1 MRSLRILVVEDDD
14 LIGMLL
20 GAMLEGMGHDVVA
33 VVATEDEAVAAAAH
47 HYPDLMIV
55 DIQLREGNGP
65 VAIAR
70 ILEFGPVP
78 HLFMSGA
85 AQRTEAIGV
94 VSLQKPFREEGLLQ
108 AIRRA
113 LESQPKA
120 MPQ

>member
-33 VVATEDEAVAAAAH
+33 VVATEDDAVAAAAH
-47 HYPDLMIV
+47 HHPDLMIV
-55 DIQLREGNGP
+55 DIQLRDGNGP
-65 VAIAR
+65 AAIAR
-70 ILEFGPVP
+70 ILESGPVP

-85 AQRTEAIGV
+85 GQRREAAGTV
-94 VSLQKPFREEGLLQ
+94 VLQKPFLEPGLLQ

-113 LESQPKA
+113 LQVSAET
-120 MPQ
+120 